1 MKIIFIT
8 FLLLFSFII
17 KAEETKIA
25 NVSDKV
31 FDNYCSMV
39 SLISSTIMTSYQYE
53 YSMDDTKHKL
63 KDIIEN
69 QKINKSSKKINT
81 TLVDLMIEDVKEY
94 EIQKNNEEKNK
105 LIEDFKEE
113 IYSICLNDD
122 DKNN

>member
-8 FLLLFSFII
+8 FLLLFSCIM

-69 QKINKSSKKINT
+69 QKINKYSKKINT
-81 TLVDLMIEDVKEY
+81 TLVDLIIEDVKEY

-105 LIEDFKEE
+105 LIEDFKQE
-113 IYSICLNDD
+113 IYNICLK
-122 DKNN
+122 KNN